1 MTRDVAVSRASETD
15 VSTTVVVRGVQVQ
28 SFY

>member
-1 MTRDVAVSRASETD
+1 MTRDVAVTRATETD
-15 VSTTVVVRGVQVQ
+15 VSIAVVVRGVQVQ